1 MKLSSDVNTIFAY
14 GNSNDLFHN
23 KVWLFMA
30 KNKRNDYV
38 LLARVKHVFIYTY
51 KDYLTTCCAII
62 EIAIRE
68 EKTKRSKSP
77 SETYKPSTLAL
88 SANIHQQIEKFI
100 KEKSEEITF
109 NIGGVK
115 NFINLLLTEYSIP
128 ELFENNGV
136 FGEFREKYNVEA
148 EKRAEE
154 ILNKFLHFFHSF
166 YVMNIEQYDTYEEWI
181 QKIKESKYKIFD
193 NKKDYE
199 DILLAAEILSCNQDI
214 GTMGFFTCDKEIHRS
229 IIVVAKEY

>member
-88 SANIHQQIEKFI
+88 SANIHQQIEKFCNSFAGSFLVPD
-100 KEKSEEITF
+100 EYFWEVLEITRKEF
-109 NIGGVK
+109 DVA
-115 NFINLLLTEYSIP
+115 NL
-128 ELFENNGV
+128 ENYL
-136 FGEFREKYNVEA
+136 ET
-148 EKRAEE
+148 
-154 ILNKFLHFFHSF
+154 L
-166 YVMNIEQYDTYEEWI
+166 
-181 QKIKESKYKIFD
+181 
-193 NKKDYE
+193 
-199 DILLAAEILSCNQDI
+199 
-214 GTMGFFTCDKEIHRS
+214 
-229 IIVVAKEY
+229 